1 MEQSTDCPRPSP
13 VRGPHG
19 GWKQQEID
27 ALRESIA
34 AAEERG
40 ESLRSVFERMSGQL
54 GRRPVRGRMGKAH
67 GQHRLKPL
75 HRTRWKSWWSRSS
88 PPARR
93 A

>member
-19 GWKQQEID
+19 GWKKQEID

-54 GRRPVRGRMGKAH
+54 GRQTQQHPQFLLRPAPRGAGRGR
-67 GQHRLKPL
+67 
-75 HRTRWKSWWSRSS
+75 RTDSTV
-88 PPARR
+88 
-93 A
+93 